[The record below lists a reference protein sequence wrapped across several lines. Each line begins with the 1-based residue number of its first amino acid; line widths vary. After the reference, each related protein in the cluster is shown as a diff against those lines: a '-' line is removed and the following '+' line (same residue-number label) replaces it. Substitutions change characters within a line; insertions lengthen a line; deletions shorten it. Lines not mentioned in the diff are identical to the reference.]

1 MNITGWTTTLVLPVS
16 PDRDHIR
23 GPLDAPVSLV
33 EYGDYECPYCGAAKP
48 IVDEIQARMGDELQ
62 FVFRH
67 FPITT
72 VHAHAEEAA
81 EAAEAAGAQGR
92 FWDMH
97 EVLFENQEQ
106 LAPQY
111 LRAYAGALGLDTERF
126 DRELAEHVHADHVR
140 EDFMSGVRSGVNG
153 TPTFFINGVRHDG
166 SYELPDLLAALQRAA
181 RARA

>member
-1 MNITGWTTTLVLPVS
+1 MNITTWTTALTLPVS

-23 GPLDAPVSLV
+23 GPVDAPVSLV
-33 EYGDYECPYCGAAKP
+33 EYGDYQCPYCAGTRP
-48 IVDEIQARMGDELQ
+48 IVDEVQNRMGDELQ

-72 VHAHAEEAA
+72 VHAYAEIAA

-97 EVLFENQEQ
+97 DVLFENQDQ
-106 LAPQY
+106 LTPSY

-126 DRELAEHVHADHVR
+126 DRELAGHVYADRVR
-140 EDFMSGVRSGVNG
+140 EDFMSGVRSGANG
-153 TPTFFINGVRHDG
+153 TPTFFINGVRHEG
-166 SYELPDLLAALQRAA
+166 SYELPDLLRALQRVA
-181 RARA
+181 RARV